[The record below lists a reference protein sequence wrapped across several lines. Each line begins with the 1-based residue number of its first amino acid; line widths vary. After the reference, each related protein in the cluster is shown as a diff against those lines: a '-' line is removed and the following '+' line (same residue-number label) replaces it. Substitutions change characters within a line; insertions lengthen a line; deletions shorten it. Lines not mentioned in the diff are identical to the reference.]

1 MIKWFAYI
9 VLVLIFAPY
18 LLFAG
23 AKNSLSDPVYSKI
36 APILH
41 NKILADT
48 ILVKNAKQDEKN
60 KIKEVAKPKKQAK
73 PTKVDDSGEPV
84 TSKPKPKRQRRPE
97 GLERPPEIPRRNG
110 N

>member
-48 ILVKNAKQDEKN
+48 ILVKNAKQICQNNYDMFKY
-60 KIKEVAKPKKQAK
+60 KCLYQIL
-73 PTKVDDSGEPV
+73 
-84 TSKPKPKRQRRPE
+84 TSFDV
-97 GLERPPEIPRRNG
+97 
-110 N
+110 